1 MDRMGHNIVDTITQ
15 YLFSQR
21 RDVQGLV
28 HQIFT
33 GEHRE
38 YELVQTHAFLPHVH
52 APDDLGAQLQV
63 LVQLLLL
70 ELSSDILWRMPRQST
85 SVTPQQ
91 RKIHE
96 FGSTQ
101 CC

>member
-1 MDRMGHNIVDTITQ
+1 MGHNNIVDTITQ

-70 ELSSDILWRMPRQST
+70 ELQLRHIMADAQTIDERNT
-85 SVTPQQ
+85 AA
-91 RKIHE
+91 
-96 FGSTQ
+96 TQ
-101 CC
+101 DTRVR

>member
-1 MDRMGHNIVDTITQ
+1 MDRMGHNNIVDTITQ

-33 GEHRE
+33 GERRE

-70 ELSSDILWRMPRQST
+70 ELQLRHIMADAQTIDERNT
-85 SVTPQQ
+85 AA
-91 RKIHE
+91 
-96 FGSTQ
+96 TQ
-101 CC
+101 DTRVR

>member
-1 MDRMGHNIVDTITQ
+1 MGHNNIVDTITQ

-28 HQIFT
+28 HQTFI

-52 APDDLGAQLQV
+52 ARDDLGAQLQV

-70 ELSSDILWRMPRQST
+70 ELQLRHIMADAQTIDERNTAATQDIRVR
-85 SVTPQQ
+85 
-91 RKIHE
+91 
-96 FGSTQ
+96 
-101 CC
+101 